1 MKLQEVWEELDKLE
15 DKGVNV
21 RLSKDFGDS
30 LLISLSNWEEE

>member
-1 MKLQEVWEELDKLE
+1 MKLKEVWKELEKLE

-21 RLSKDFGDS
+21 RLAKHWGDS